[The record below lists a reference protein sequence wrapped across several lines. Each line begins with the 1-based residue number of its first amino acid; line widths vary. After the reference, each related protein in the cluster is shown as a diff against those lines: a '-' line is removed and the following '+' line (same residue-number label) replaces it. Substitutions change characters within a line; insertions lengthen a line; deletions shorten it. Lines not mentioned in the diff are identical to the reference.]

1 MSRPQLLLPLIALI
15 LASLACSLPG
25 GATPAPAVAPVTET
39 VVIPTNIAT
48 VAPPTPTT
56 APGLTLEQTLNAA
69 YQLPGSDGNLQTFQ
83 LTDGA
88 FQNGSDGSAPNFAS
102 IFINPGAVAL
112 GDLNDDG
119 VGDAVAPIGI
129 GYGGSGTFVYLAALI
144 NQGGMPVHNPAT
156 TYGLGDRT
164 NVTALEIA
172 DGKIYVTA
180 ILHGP
185 NDPLCCPSVPTSM
198 IFEYNEMGYRVL
210 HWTTTAPSGLVR
222 EINITDPAPE
232 AQIGASL
239 TLRGK
244 TSVGPFENTLVY
256 RIYAADGMAV
266 TESSL
271 MVTNTDIGQPST
283 FELPLDFAALGLHGR
298 IRVEVAE
305 MSMAD
310 GSVLMLDSIYLNVP

>member
-1 MSRPQLLLPLIALI
+1 
-15 LASLACSLPG
+15 
-25 GATPAPAVAPVTET
+25 
-39 VVIPTNIAT
+39 
-48 VAPPTPTT
+48 
-56 APGLTLEQTLNAA
+56 
-69 YQLPGSDGNLQTFQ
+69 
-83 LTDGA
+83 
-88 FQNGSDGSAPNFAS
+88 
-102 IFINPGAVAL
+102 
-112 GDLNDDG
+112 
-119 VGDAVAPIGI
+119 
-129 GYGGSGTFVYLAALI
+129 
-144 NQGGMPVHNPAT
+144 
-156 TYGLGDRT
+156 
-164 NVTALEIA
+164 
-172 DGKIYVTA
+172 
-180 ILHGP
+180 
-185 NDPLCCPSVPTSM
+185 M

-298 IRVEVAE
+298 IRGGPAVGQMQFHTGHQSQTAHG
-305 MSMAD
+305 D
-310 GSVLMLDSIYLNVP
+310 LKFRI